1 MFTPTE
7 EQQMLIDMMGKFAEK
22 EIAPN
27 ILQWEEEGKFARH
40 IFDKLGELG
49 FCGMTITEEYGGG
62 GLGYMTYAM
71 VLEEGAIKTGGGLG
85 FLPLHLAAATPIEAF
100 GTKEQ
105 KEKYLTKMTAGK
117 ALGAFA
123 LTEPNAGSDAAAI
136 MTSAV
141 LRGDRYVLNGAK
153 SFITNAGEAELYL
166 VMAKTDKD
174 KGANGISSF
183 IVEKDAPGFIVGQKE
198 KKMGL
203 NYISTRGLTFE
214 ECEVPL
220 ANRVGE
226 ENKGFLSAMYALDG
240 SRIGVA
246 ASATGISQAALNAA
260 VSYAKQRYAFGQP
273 IANFQII
280 QFMLA
285 DMETETVASRMLA
298 YRAASM
304 KDEGKKIAAAA
315 AMAKRYATDTAMRVT
330 TNAVQILGGYGYM
343 KEYTVERYMR
353 EAKLLQIVEG
363 TSQIQGLVV
372 ARELLK

>member
-7 EQQMLIDMMGKFAEK
+7 EQQMFIDVMGRFAEK

-40 IFDKLGELG
+40 IFDQLGDLG
-49 FCGMTITEEYGGG
+49 FCGITISEEYGGG
-62 GLGYMTYAM
+62 GLDYLTYAM
-71 VLEEGAIKTGGGLG
+71 ILEQAAIKTGGGIG
-85 FLPLHLAAATPIEAF
+85 FLPLHLAAATPLEAF
-100 GTKEQ
+100 GTREQ
-105 KEKYLTKMTAGK
+105 KEKYLRRLTAGK

-136 MTSAV
+136 RTSAV
-141 LRGDRYVLNGAK
+141 LKGDKYVLNGEK
-153 SFITNAGEAELYL
+153 CFITNAGEADLYL
-166 VMAKTDKD
+166 VMAKTDKN

-183 IVEKDAPGFIVGQKE
+183 IVEKDTPGFSFGQKE

-203 NYISTRGLTFE
+203 NYIPTRGLIFE
-214 ECEVPL
+214 ECEVPA
-220 ANRVGE
+220 ANRVGD

-246 ASATGISQAALNAA
+246 ASATGLSQAALNAA
-260 VSYAKQRYAFGQP
+260 VSYAKSRHAFGQA

-285 DMETETVASRMLA
+285 DMEAETVASRLLT
-298 YRAASM
+298 YRAAIM
-304 KDEGKKIAAAA
+304 KDQGQKIAAAA

-363 TSQIQGLVV
+363 TSQIQGIVV